1 MTNTSPSAVPINVS
15 RLIVMRSRALLS
27 TSVPCLVASSRLVVH
42 ATMRLKPAAGWVRTV
57 KKLKTANTSP

>member
-1 MTNTSPSAVPINVS
+1 
-15 RLIVMRSRALLS
+15 MRSMAAAFQVG
-27 TSVPCLVASSRLVVH
+27 VPWVVASSRLVVQ